1 MQTNDPEVSR
11 ELLLELAKKCGL
23 IGAYSTQEIN
33 EAIVGY
39 AQVVLRDKAV
49 QEAFVRANPQKHEVH
64 PKGRYTCKPNRCDC
78 HPETC
83 CCSDY
88 IVLTPDGDVLM
99 KTNKGP
105 EVTARL
111 NGEWPE

>member
-1 MQTNDPEVSR
+1 MQTNDPVVSA
-11 ELLLELAKKCGL
+11 ELLLALAKRCGL
-23 IGAYSTQEIN
+23 IGAYSTKEVN
-33 EAIVGY
+33 DAIVGY

-49 QEAFVRANPQKHEVH
+49 QEAVLRANPTTQKES
-64 PKGRYTCKPNRCDC
+64 PKGRYTCKPNYCDC

-88 IVLTPDGDVLM
+88 VVLSPNGEVVTT
-99 KTNKGP
+99 TNKGP
-105 EVTARL
+105 ELTARL